1 MQTKVQRKGG
11 TSFRNNGYLRELGR
25 IVRASPV
32 ELCED
37 QRHCYIYAQQRHM
50 DHATRKSSCLHLS
63 HNPRRQLF
71 LDFLSAQHQYNA
83 SHSGSL
89 LQYQCKSSYG
99 CHFYIWCKIILLSK
113 NHCVQPL
120 WLNVLKLFY

>member
-1 MQTKVQRKGG
+1 MQRKGG

-37 QRHCYIYAQQRHM
+37 QRHCYVYAQQRHM

-63 HNPRRQLF
+63 HMTHVPKAPTFFRF
-71 LDFLSAQHQYNA
+71 SLSPVTQDHYYSINA
-83 SHSGSL
+83 SPMDAIFTFGA
-89 LQYQCKSSYG
+89 K
-99 CHFYIWCKIILLSK
+99 
-113 NHCVQPL
+113 
-120 WLNVLKLFY
+120 